1 MSSTPERAE
10 HSIDKLDEAIG
21 PDVEIPAVYPTG
33 SAPNST
39 EAAEADSHP
48 SEPTTTPSEGA
59 SLGDLTKDVST
70 SGVPQES
77 GGMGIPQYDDE
88 ERKASNPPKP

>member
-21 PDVEIPAVYPTG
+21 PDVKIPGVYPTG

-48 SEPTTTPSEGA
+48 SEPTTTPREGG
-59 SLGDLTKDVST
+59 SLGDLTNVVST
-70 SGVPQES
+70 CGVAQES
-77 GGMGIPQYDDE
+77 GGLGIPQYDDE
-88 ERKASNPPKP
+88 ERAAQDPLG